1 LFTLVR
7 AWLSTMEL
15 RHLRYFLAVAEELNF
30 SRAAQR
36 LNMAQP
42 PLSQQIMQ
50 LENHLGVLLFERETR
65 PIRLT
70 VAGLTLLE
78 QARPLIKRFD
88 QLELKLQLMGSGDS
102 GSLAVGFVS
111 SAMYEL
117 LPDVLKRFRARYPR
131 VHLDLTEMTG
141 LEQEEALHE
150 HSIDIAF
157 VRGTSSDPD
166 FVGSVL
172 VEEPLVVAVPAQ
184 WELAK
189 KDTVS
194 LRALKKEPFV
204 LFPTKPDPS
213 FANFIKAICRDAGF
227 EPRVMQE
234 ANELQT
240 AVSLVASG
248 IGISLMPA
256 SVKMLQR
263 LGVTYVPLKEPS
275 PRTVI
280 SVLHRKNDPGPSL
293 KNFLTVLEERI
304 K

>member
-1 LFTLVR
+1 
-7 AWLSTMEL
+7 MEL

-30 SRAAQR
+30 SRAAHR

-50 LENHLGVLLFERETR
+50 LENHLGVQLFERETR

-78 QARPLIKRFD
+78 QARPLIRRFD
-88 QLELKLQLMGSGDS
+88 QLEIKLQLMGSGDT
-102 GSLAVGFVS
+102 GSLAIGFIA

-117 LPDVLKRFRARYPR
+117 LPAVLKQFRSRFPR

-150 HSIDIAF
+150 HSIDVAF
-157 VRGTSSDPD
+157 IRGVTADED
-166 FVGSVL
+166 FYGQVL

-189 KDTVS
+189 KSSIS
-194 LRALKKEPFV
+194 LKSLHKEPFI
-204 LFPTKPDPS
+204 LYPTKPDPS
-213 FANFIKAICRDAGF
+213 YANFVRAACREAGF
-227 EPRVMQE
+227 EPNVVQE

-240 AVSLVASG
+240 AASLVASG
-248 IGISLMPA
+248 IGIGLMPA
-256 SVKMLQR
+256 SIRVLQR
-263 LGVTYVPLKEPS
+263 AGVMYIPLKEPA
-275 PRTVI
+275 PRSVI
-280 SVLHRKNDPGPSL
+280 SVLHRKNDPAPSL
-293 KNFLTVLEERI
+293 KNFLTVLSQRNTEQVTQSI
-304 K
+304 